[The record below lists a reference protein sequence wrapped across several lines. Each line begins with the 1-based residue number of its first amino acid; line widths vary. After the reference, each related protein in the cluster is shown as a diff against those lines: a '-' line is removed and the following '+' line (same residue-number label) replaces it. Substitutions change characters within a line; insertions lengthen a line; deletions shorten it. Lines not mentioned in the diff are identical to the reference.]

1 MKPAVRDFAIGATA
15 LVGLIGLVIILMLF
29 GELDMFTRK
38 AYTIEYK
45 LNTAAGL
52 VRGSAV
58 TLNGVPVGQIT
69 DMTPITHPEPGVEV
83 TLSIDDGVRIPRN
96 SRVAIAVGLLG
107 DGALALTSAPADVNG
122 VEPEYLAPGESVYAK
137 ASTIFDEFSALM
149 DTRLEELNAAAGS
162 LQELSRTYTDVGRR
176 VGEMLAPRNAG
187 DVDARGEE
195 PNIATIIARL
205 DRALAE
211 TNKWVGDD
219 AMRNDTRDL
228 IARTR
233 TLLDETGEAMAA
245 FRAASETIDGQA
257 GALGSRVEEVTADV
271 LIATESLSAAL
282 QDVRI
287 ITGRLVEGEG
297 AAGQFLVNPD
307 LYRSLNDVAVRL
319 EKVMTEGQL
328 LIQKWKAEGL
338 PVRF

>member
-1 MKPAVRDFAIGATA
+1 VKPAVRDFAIGATA
-15 LVGLIGLVIILMLF
+15 LVGLVGLAIILMLF

-38 AYTIEYK
+38 AYTVEYR

-52 VRGSAV
+52 VRGSSV
-58 TLNGVPVGQIT
+58 TLNGVPVGQIV
-69 DMTPITHPEPGVEV
+69 DMVPITHPDPGVEV
-83 TLSIDDGVRIPRN
+83 RLSIDDGVRIPRN
-96 SRVAIAVGLLG
+96 ARVAIAVGLLG
-107 DGALALTSAPADVNG
+107 DGSLALTSPAPDANG
-122 VEPEYLAPGESVYAK
+122 AEPDYLSPGDSVQAK
-137 ASTIFDEFSALM
+137 ASTIFDEFSTLM
-149 DTRLEELNAAAGS
+149 DTRLEELNNAATS
-162 LQELSRTYTDVGRR
+162 IQELSRTYAAVGQR
-176 VGEMLAPRNAG
+176 VGEMLAPRAPG
-187 DVDARGEE
+187 DVDGEGEE
-195 PNIATIIARL
+195 PNIASIIARL

-211 TNKWVGDD
+211 TNKWVGDEG
-219 AMRNDTRDL
+219 MRNDTREL

-245 FRAASETIDGQA
+245 FRSASETIETQA
-257 GALGSRVEEVTADV
+257 EVLGSRVDDVAADV

-282 QDVRI
+282 EDVRI
-287 ITGRLVEGEG
+287 ITSRLVEGEG